1 MLKRILLFLAIA
13 IPCFA
18 QSGAFTGAYYANING
33 AVEKW
38 DFSADGT
45 FTHTGIRPS
54 SMSYGRNFERGT
66 YSISNGVLTLHL
78 KNQVNT
84 FNDRQP
90 RAAGQGARVAASD
103 SSAQSRTA
111 KIHLLGNRGDKG
123 VVIDGQTFNI
133 RHGW

>member
-13 IPCFA
+13 ISCFA
-18 QSGAFTGAYYANING
+18 QSGAFTGAYYASING

-38 DFSADGT
+38 DFNADGT

-54 SMSYGRNFERGT
+54 SMSYGRNFERGS
-66 YSISNGVLTLHL
+66 YSISNGVLTLHV

-84 FNDRQP
+84 FNDHQP
-90 RAAGQGARVAASD
+90 RAAGQGAQVAASD
-103 SSAQSRTA
+103 SSEHSRTA
-111 KIHLLGNRGDKG
+111 KIQLLGNHGDKG